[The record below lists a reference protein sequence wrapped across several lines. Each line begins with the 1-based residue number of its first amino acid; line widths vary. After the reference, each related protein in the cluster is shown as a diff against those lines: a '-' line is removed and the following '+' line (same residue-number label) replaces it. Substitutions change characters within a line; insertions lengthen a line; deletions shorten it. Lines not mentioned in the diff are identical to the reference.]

1 MKDHI
6 VLRVIA
12 KLMIPLILLFG
23 LYVQIHGEYS
33 PGGGFQAG
41 VLVAAGLVLYS
52 LIFGLEAAHQV
63 ISPRIA
69 AVLAAVGGLFYGAIG
84 VWSMLAGGNFLEYKV
99 LAASAQTGETMGIV
113 LIELGVGVT
122 VAGVVLVFFYSFAGF
137 KKESLGD

>member
-1 MKDHI
+1 MKDHV

-12 KLMIPLILLFG
+12 KLMIPLILLFA

-41 VLVAAGLVLYS
+41 VLVAAGMVLYA
-52 LIFGLEAAHQV
+52 LVFGLDAAHLV
-63 ISPRIA
+63 ISPRVA
-69 AVLAAVGGLFYGAIG
+69 AVLAAAGGLLYGSIG

-99 LAASAQTGETMGIV
+99 LADSAQTGETLGIV
-113 LIELGVGVT
+113 LIELGVGIT

-137 KKESLGD
+137 RGR